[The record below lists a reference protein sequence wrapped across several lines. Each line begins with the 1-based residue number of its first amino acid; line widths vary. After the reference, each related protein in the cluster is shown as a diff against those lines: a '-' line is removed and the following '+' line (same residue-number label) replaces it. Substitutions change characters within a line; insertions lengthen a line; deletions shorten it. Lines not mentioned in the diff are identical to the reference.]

1 MMNKIYG
8 LLKPLPDVHTLGINS
23 IKGLLEECHQYVII
37 ANDDVNEALGS
48 IQSDIQ
54 QQKVI
59 DWIKQNHITHLGISY
74 RLDPQRA
81 SEIIGYLIYALKE
94 ANALI
99 SDGGNLVRIFFAGL
113 PQSCHLIE
121 ARYGNLVS
129 TFTGSQST
137 KETLLSMGI
146 EADHIPPSL
155 ITGSE
160 YDDLLKKIAKEFI
173 ATENYT
179 YFKPEKKDGYSE
191 FGTRNDTLIKRLNH
205 YQKYSNLPLIRVHA
219 GPYGENRKEA
229 VELFADWCRQLAKTG
244 YLDICSIGTSQLT
257 QSNFDEDWQDLPN
270 GGGVPIQTPQDYR
283 MIYDSSR
290 PMLLRT
296 YAGTK
301 NVDKLARTHEEAINI
316 AWHALSFWWFNQL
329 DGRGPND
336 LLTNLHQHMETLKYI
351 AETSK
356 PFEPNIPH
364 HFAFR
369 GSDDV
374 TYIVSAVLA
383 ARTARNHG
391 IKDFILQIMLNTPR
405 YTWGIVDLAK
415 ARAILQLISPLCDE
429 NFRIYLQPRA
439 GLDYFFPQL
448 PLAKEQLATVS
459 MMMDDIEPQIANS
472 PPLIHVVSYSEAM
485 ELATPPI
492 IDESI
497 KITLS
502 SLNHIRKL
510 KQTHQVSFQ
519 KFEPEITRR
528 KNQFVAETKAILDSI
543 EREIEYPYTAIGL
556 YTIFA
561 SGYLPVPY
569 LWGNKQDYP
578 NATHFKTR
586 LIAGSMVVVD
596 DDGLPIAVD
605 KRIDFA
611 SRNVEDTLK
620 KARSQTLK
628 MIGKS
633 L

>member
-1 MMNKIYG
+1 MNKIYG
-8 LLKPLPDVHTLGINS
+8 LLKPLPDVHTLGIHS
-23 IKGLLEECHQYVII
+23 IKGLLEECQQSVII
-37 ANDDVNEALGS
+37 ADDDINEALGS
-48 IQSDIQ
+48 VQSSVQ
-54 QQKVI
+54 QQKVL
-59 DWIKQNHITHLGISY
+59 DWIKQYHITHLGISY

-94 ANALI
+94 SHALI
-99 SDGGNLVRIFFAGL
+99 SDGGSIVRIFFAGL

-121 ARYGNLVS
+121 SRHGSLVS
-129 TFTGSQST
+129 TFTGSHSS
-137 KETLLSMGI
+137 KETLISMGI
-146 EADHIPPSL
+146 EADQIPPSL
-155 ITGSE
+155 IIGSE

-173 ATENYT
+173 ASENYK
-179 YFKPEKKDGYSE
+179 YFKPENKDGYPE
-191 FGTRNDTLIKRLNH
+191 FGTRSDTMIKRLNH
-205 YQKYSNLPLIRVHA
+205 YRKLSNLPLIRVHA

-244 YLDICSIGTSQLT
+244 YLDVCSIGTSQLT

-283 MIYDSSR
+283 MIYENSR

-301 NVDKLARTHEEAINI
+301 NVDQLAKIHEETINI

-351 AETSK
+351 AKTAK

-369 GSDDV
+369 GGDDV

-383 ARTARNHG
+383 ARTAKSHG

-415 ARAILQLISPLCDE
+415 ARAILQLISPLCDG

-439 GLDYFFPQL
+439 GLDYFSPQL
-448 PLAKEQLATVS
+448 PLAKEQLAIVS
-459 MMMDDIEPQIANS
+459 MMMDDIEPHIENS
-472 PPLIHVVSYSEAM
+472 PPLIHVVSYSEAI
-485 ELATPPI
+485 ELATPTI

-510 KQTHQVSFQ
+510 KQSHQVNFQ
-519 KFEPEITRR
+519 KFETEITKR
-528 KNQFVAETKAILDSI
+528 KDQFVLEANAILDSI
-543 EREIEYPYTAIGL
+543 EQKIEYPYTAIGL
-556 YTIFA
+556 YTVFT
-561 SGYLPVPY
+561 SGYLPIPY

-578 NATHFKTR
+578 HATHFKTR

-596 DDGLPIAVD
+596 DDGMPIPVE
-605 KRIDFA
+605 KRIEFA
-611 SRNVEDTLK
+611 KQNVRDSLS
-620 KARSQTLK
+620 KARSYTLK